1 MRFVS
6 RLIVCAAAML
16 PLSTA
21 SAADKEPAAEPGL
34 KIGEKAPSF
43 TLKDQAGK
51 ERTLEE
57 FLKKG
62 KVAIVFYR
70 SAAWWPFC
78 QQQLVKLQADLK
90 NFEDAG
96 TQVISI
102 SYDKVEVL
110 AKFAD
115 EKKLTFPLLSDSESK
130 AIKPFGMLVEDAKGN
145 YEGLAKPGIFVVD
158 KDGVIRARVKSTVF
172 QRPSNDEL
180 LKAIKDVK

>member
-1 MRFVS
+1 
-6 RLIVCAAAML
+6 
-16 PLSTA
+16 
-21 SAADKEPAAEPGL
+21 
-34 KIGEKAPSF
+34 
-43 TLKDQAGK
+43 
-51 ERTLEE
+51 
-57 FLKKG
+57 
-62 KVAIVFYR
+62 
-70 SAAWWPFC
+70 
-78 QQQLVKLQADLK
+78 LVKLQADLK

-96 TQVISI
+96 TQVIAI

-115 EKKLTFPLLSDSESK
+115 EKKVTFPLLSDSESK

-180 LKAIKDVK
+180 LKAITDVK